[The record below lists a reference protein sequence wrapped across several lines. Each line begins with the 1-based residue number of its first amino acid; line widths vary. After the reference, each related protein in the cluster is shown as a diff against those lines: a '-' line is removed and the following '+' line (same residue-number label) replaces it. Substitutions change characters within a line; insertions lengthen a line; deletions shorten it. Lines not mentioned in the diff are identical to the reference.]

1 MFSDDSVRLQTGA
14 ITICAVN
21 CEVLHSP
28 SQMWWCPQLH
38 QGLSINCYSW
48 DESLLRFDL
57 VHKFG
62 LYITLKEGSRIAACV
77 KNIPLR
83 MIICEQADNKVSDA
97 LGQGQLISERI
108 INCSPP

>member
-28 SQMWWCPQLH
+28 SQCPQLH

-48 DESLLRFDL
+48 YERLLGFEL
-57 VHKFG
+57 NWYQNFIG

-77 KNIPLR
+77 KKYPIEN
-83 MIICEQADNKVSDA
+83 DNLWA
-97 LGQGQLISERI
+97 GR
-108 INCSPP
+108 